1 MDDVEPKAFRCTL
14 IDPTGK
20 LLDCQT
26 TSVVFPAH
34 DGQIGV
40 LYNHMPMLC
49 QLGLGIM
56 KVDILASDKY
66 KGSSQTEASFFV
78 DGGFALV
85 ASNSVMVIA
94 YDAFALQEIKRER
107 ITSMIERMARGLP
120 AATLSDS
127 QRLHENERF
136 RVLRRIAESIAP

>member
-1 MDDVEPKAFRCTL
+1 MDNVEPKAFHCTL

-34 DGQIGV
+34 DGQIGI
-40 LYNHMPMLC
+40 LYDHMPMLC

-56 KVDILASDKY
+56 RVDILSSDKY
-66 KGSSQTEASFFV
+66 KGPSQTETSFFV

-85 ASNSVMVIA
+85 AANSVTIIA

-107 ITSMIERMARGLP
+107 ITSMIERTARGLP
-120 AATLSDS
+120 AAALSDN
-127 QRLHENERF
+127 QRLHEDERL